1 MCHACA
7 VFFDTPTALPKARW
21 LGQRS
26 IMSRWVIMEHSV
38 QNARRKVKKVRAIC
52 TQAGV
57 KHMPMKTPADR
68 LRHLVA
74 RDFPE
79 GANAAAR
86 RFGWNK
92 NTFGAHVRGVRGI
105 KPEEAV
111 IYANAFG
118 VTAGWLMFGEGRIAT
133 VVVGIKPVRR
143 VQHNVVV
150 DSARVPRLKW
160 GMIVKTSTIAE
171 AVASADSYID
181 LPSVKKFG
189 PLAFALVVEDE
200 SMAVPGSPQMS
211 FAIGQPLVFDPS
223 AAPQTKPGDF
233 VLARVDGVDVE
244 MFRQL
249 RRAGKDSEGRDLI
262 DLVPLNPHYET
273 HRIVPNVTGHV
284 IARLVYRGQSF

>member
-1 MCHACA
+1 
-7 VFFDTPTALPKARW
+7 
-21 LGQRS
+21 
-26 IMSRWVIMEHSV
+26 MECSV
-38 QNARRKVKKVRAIC
+38 QNARRRVKAFRAIC
-52 TQAGV
+52 ARAGV

-105 KPEEAV
+105 KLDEAV
-111 IYANAFG
+111 TYANAFG

-133 VVVGIKPVRR
+133 DAGGAKPVRR
-143 VQHNVVV
+143 TQHNVVV
-150 DSARVPRLKW
+150 DSARVPRIQW

-171 AVASADSYID
+171 AVANADCYID

-189 PLAFALVVEDE
+189 QLAFALVVEDE
-200 SMAVPGSPQMS
+200 SMLAPEAPQMS
-211 FAIGQPLVFDPS
+211 FDIGQPLVFDPS
-223 AAPQTKPGDF
+223 VATQVKPGDF
-233 VLARVDGVDVE
+233 VLARVDGLDVE
-244 MFRQL
+244 VFRQM
-249 RRAGKDSEGRDLI
+249 RRAGKDADGRDLV